1 MEKATNLD
9 QVESYRPQAAVI
21 FETTLTLKEKEVT
34 VKDGLRGKPCF
45 ATLIGRPLLLL
56 LKALSVLAGGVIGVK
71 QTVFNT
77 QELELP
83 RSLDVGF

>member
-1 MEKATNLD
+1 MKKCEIRDLCLA
-9 QVESYRPQAAVI
+9 
-21 FETTLTLKEKEVT
+21 
-34 VKDGLRGKPCF
+34 PCTF
-45 ATLIGRPLLLL
+45 SQGPLLLL

-83 RSLDVGF
+83 RSCSDVGF

>member
-1 MEKATNLD
+1 MEMQKGENKRR
-9 QVESYRPQAAVI
+9 VWR
-21 FETTLTLKEKEVT
+21 F
-34 VKDGLRGKPCF
+34 LRF
-45 ATLIGRPLLLL
+45 AEGPLLLL

-83 RSLDVGF
+83 RSCSDVGF

>member
-1 MEKATNLD
+1 ME
-9 QVESYRPQAAVI
+9 YRK
-21 FETTLTLKEKEVT
+21 TEKVREGVFG
-34 VKDGLRGKPCF
+34 VFYVLAEG
-45 ATLIGRPLLLL
+45 PLLLL

-83 RSLDVGF
+83 RS

>member
-1 MEKATNLD
+1 VFGVFYVLAE
-9 QVESYRPQAAVI
+9 
-21 FETTLTLKEKEVT
+21 
-34 VKDGLRGKPCF
+34 G
-45 ATLIGRPLLLL
+45 PLLLL

-83 RSLDVGF
+83 RSCSDVGF